1 MNFINLKLKHNKNME
16 KEILNRR
23 DFFKTSL
30 KTIAI
35 GTIALSALD
44 VKKLIAEADSDNTS
58 DITKSAPKVVS
69 LSDYPALESVGGS
82 ANIGKA
88 YVVRTSQTK
97 FLALS
102 LLCTHKKCDVD
113 PTAEGFECPC
123 HGSTYDKS
131 GKVLSGPAKK
141 NLKSYKTTFNS
152 EDNSLTINM

>member
-1 MNFINLKLKHNKNME
+1 ME
-16 KEILNRR
+16 KDNLNRR
-23 DFFKTSL
+23 EFFKTSL
-30 KTIAI
+30 KTIAL
-35 GTIALSALD
+35 GSIALSAID
-44 VKKLIAEADSDNTS
+44 VKKLLAESDSDNS
-58 DITKSAPKVVS
+58 KGSPKVVS
-69 LSDYPALESVGGS
+69 LSDYPDLENIGGS

-88 YVVRTSQTK
+88 YVVRTSQSK

-141 NLKSYKTTFNS
+141 NLKSYKTTFNAD
-152 EDNSLTINM
+152 DNTLTINM